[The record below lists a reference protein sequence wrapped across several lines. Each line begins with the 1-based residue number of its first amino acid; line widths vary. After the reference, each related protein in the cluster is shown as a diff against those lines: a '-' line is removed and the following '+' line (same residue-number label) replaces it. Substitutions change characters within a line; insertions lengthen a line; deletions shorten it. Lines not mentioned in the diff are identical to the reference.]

1 MDFQA
6 YIPGLSPVEPGPLA
20 RFMPPL
26 EDGVISAW
34 LPAHAPAGSWVLDP
48 FGFSP
53 RLAHE
58 AARAGYR
65 VLVTVNNPITRF
77 LLEMSAQPPSETD
90 FKAALA
96 DLSAVKKGEERLGAH
111 LQSLYLT
118 ACEKCGN
125 EIYAESFLWRRGE
138 DAPYARVYTCPNC
151 EDSGERV
158 VTPQD
163 IEKAKRIAG
172 TDNLHRS
179 RAFERVTAL
188 EDEDRVYA
196 EEAIVHYL
204 PRPLYFLTTI
214 INRIDSLNLTPE
226 RRRALNALILVAC
239 DAGNTLWD
247 HPSERPR
254 PKQLN
259 IPSQFR
265 EHNLWVQF
273 ERGLNQWVG
282 TGAGVL
288 LETWPGELPE
298 GGGICIFEGRMQDLP
313 VEEVK
318 KQIPIKAVIGSLPR
332 PNQAFWTLSALW
344 AGWLWGREAVEPYKR
359 ALRRRRYD
367 WAWNATALNAAFTHL
382 FELLHLGTPFFGL
395 VSEPEPSSLTSALT
409 AASTAGF
416 DLGSLAL
423 RTQHDPIQ
431 LLWTS
436 GEHLKRQPNQANV
449 EEVRDAIYSHLIER
463 GEPASYLHVHAA
475 GLITLAQSHG
485 LKQREQEFDE
495 ALRGTQTII
504 QTALEED
511 SRFAHYS
518 SGESVETGLWGLKSN
533 VILPK
538 EHQDD
543 VSEAT
548 LAPHDLPSKSSAG
561 EKRKDN
567 GQASSEAIQVQSD
580 MKDSLSDRV
589 EIAVVTFLQKNPES
603 IFLDIEQDLYPRFP
617 GLLTPSK
624 AMIYS
629 VLSSYAE
636 KESAEWKLRAEDLA
650 SARRNELKNIAGLI
664 DAIGRRLGYATRTRR
679 QDRIYLWEQNGKLE
693 RTFYIL
699 ASALIGRAISETP
712 FPPEQTV
719 IVIPGGRA
727 ALVTYKAQRDPSL
740 AERMKSHQVVKYRLL
755 RTLIELPVLT
765 RETFEEQLAGDPL
778 EKSKSQL
785 MMF

>member
-6 YIPGLSPVEPGPLA
+6 YFPGLSPVEPGPLA
-20 RFMPPL
+20 RFTPPL
-26 EDGVISAW
+26 EEGVVSTW
-34 LPAHAPAGSWVLDP
+34 LPLHAPAGSWVLDP

-53 RLAHE
+53 RLALE

-77 LLEMSAQPPSETD
+77 LLEMSAHPPSETD

-118 ACEKCGN
+118 TCEKCGN
-125 EIYAESFLWRRGE
+125 EISADSFLWKRGE

-158 VTPQD
+158 VTPHD
-163 IEKAKRIAG
+163 IEKAKKIAG

-196 EEAIVHYL
+196 EEAIAHYL
-204 PRPLYFLTTI
+204 PRPLYFLTTV
-214 INRIDSLNLTPE
+214 INRLDSLNLTPE
-226 RRRALNALILVAC
+226 RRRALNAMILVVC

-247 HPSERPR
+247 HPAGRPR

-265 EHNLWVQF
+265 EHNLWTQL
-273 ERGLNQWVG
+273 ERGLNQWIE
-282 TGAGVL
+282 TGSDVP
-288 LETWPGELPE
+288 LETWPDQLPE
-298 GGGICIFEGRMQDLP
+298 DGGICIFEGRLQDLTD
-313 VEEVK
+313 ELK
-318 KQIPIKAVIGSLPR
+318 KQLPIKAAIGSLPR

-344 AGWLWGREAVEPYKR
+344 AGWLWGREAVEPYKP

-382 FELLHLGTPFFGL
+382 FGWLHLGTPVFGL
-395 VSEPEPSSLTSALT
+395 LSEPEPASLTSALT
-409 AASTAGF
+409 AASSAGL

-423 RTQHDPIQ
+423 RTEHDPVQ
-431 LLWTS
+431 LLWTC
-436 GEHLKRQPNQANV
+436 GERLKRQPNEANV
-449 EEVRDAIYSHLIER
+449 EEVREAMYAHLVER

-475 GLITLAQSHG
+475 GLIALAKSHA
-485 LKQREQEFDE
+485 LKQKDQEFDE
-495 ALRGTQTII
+495 ALRGTQLLI
-504 QTALEED
+504 QNALEED
-511 SRFAHYS
+511 PRFVHYS
-518 SGESVETGLWGLKSN
+518 NGESVDTGLWGSN
-533 VILPK
+533 
-538 EHQDD
+538 
-543 VSEAT
+543 
-548 LAPHDLPSKSSAG
+548 DLPVQG
-561 EKRKDN
+561 
-567 GQASSEAIQVQSD
+567 ASQSRPD
-580 MKDSLSDRV
+580 DSLSDRV
-589 EIAVVTFLQKNPES
+589 EIWVVTFLQKNPNS

-629 VLSSYAE
+629 VLSSYAQ
-636 KESAEWKLRAEDLA
+636 KEEGQWKLRSEDVA
-650 SARRNELKNIAGLI
+650 SARRNELTNIAGLI
-664 DAIGRRLGYATRTRR
+664 DAIGRRMGYSTRR
-679 QDRIYLWEQNGKLE
+679 QDRIYLWEQNGRIE

-699 ASALIGRAISETP
+699 ASALIGRAISETSY
-712 FPPEQTV
+712 PPAQTV
-719 IVIPGGRA
+719 IVMPGGRA
-727 ALVTYKAQRDPSL
+727 ALAAYKAQRDPSL
-740 AERMKSHQVVKYRLL
+740 AARIKTVQVVKYRLL

-765 RETFEEQLAGDPL
+765 RETFEEQIAGDPL
-778 EKSKSQL
+778 EKSKTQM

>member
-20 RFMPPL
+20 RFTPPL
-26 EDGVISAW
+26 EAGVISSW
-34 LPAHAPAGSWVLDP
+34 LPLHVPAGSWVLDP

-53 RLAHE
+53 RLALE

-77 LLEMSAQPPSETD
+77 LLEMSARPPAEVD

-96 DLSAVKKGEERLGAH
+96 DLSAAKKGEERLGAH

-118 ACEKCGN
+118 TCEKCGN
-125 EIYAESFLWRRGE
+125 EISADSFLWRRGE

-151 EDSGERV
+151 EDSGERI
-158 VTPQD
+158 VTSQD
-163 IEKAKRIAG
+163 IEKAKKIAA
-172 TDNLHRS
+172 TDTLHRS

-188 EDEDRVYA
+188 EDDDRVYA
-196 EEAIVHYL
+196 EEAIAHYL

-214 INRIDSLNLTPE
+214 INRLDSLNLTPE
-226 RRRALNALILVAC
+226 RRRALNALILIAC

-265 EHNLWVQF
+265 EHNLWIQL
-273 ERGLNQWVG
+273 ERRLSQWTE
-282 TGAGVL
+282 TGSGVL
-288 LETWPGELPE
+288 LETWPNELPE
-298 GGGICIFEGRMQDLP
+298 GGGICIFEGRLQDLAD
-313 VEEVK
+313 EVK
-318 KQIPIKAVIGSLPR
+318 KQLPIKAVIGSLPR

-382 FELLHLGTPFFGL
+382 FGLLHLGAPVFGL
-395 VSEPEPSSLTSALT
+395 LSEPEPSFLTSALT
-409 AASTAGF
+409 AASAAGF
-416 DLGSLAL
+416 DLESLAL

-431 LLWTS
+431 LLWTC
-436 GEHLKRQPNQANV
+436 GEHLKRQPNAANV
-449 EEVRDAIYSHLIER
+449 EDVKEAIHAHLIER

-475 GLITLAQSHG
+475 GLIALAKSHA
-485 LKQREQEFDE
+485 LKQKGQEFDE
-495 ALRGTQTII
+495 ALRASQSLI
-504 QTALEED
+504 QTALEGD
-511 SRFAHYS
+511 PRFVHYS
-518 SGESVETGLWGLKSN
+518 SGESVDTGLWGL
-533 VILPK
+533 
-538 EHQDD
+538 Q
-543 VSEAT
+543 
-548 LAPHDLPSKSSAG
+548 
-561 EKRKDN
+561 DN
-567 GQASSEAIQVQSD
+567 GGDSSWRLRATQSD
-580 MKDSLSDRV
+580 KNESLSDRV
-589 EIAVVTFLQKNPES
+589 EIAVVSFLQKNPNS
-603 IFLDIEQDLYPRFP
+603 IFLDVEQDLYPRFP

-636 KESAEWKLRAEDLA
+636 KEDGAWKLRPEDLA
-650 SARRNELKNIAGLI
+650 SARRNELNNISGLI
-664 DAIGRRLGYATRTRR
+664 DAIGRRLGYATRTRK
-679 QDRIYLWEQNGKLE
+679 QDRIYVWQENGEAKDSSKSILAAE
-693 RTFYIL
+693 DGGESKIVRAFYIL
-699 ASALIGRAISETP
+699 ASALIGRAIAETP

-727 ALVTYKAQRDPSL
+727 ALAAYKAQRDPSL
-740 AERMKSHQVVKYRLL
+740 ATRMKSYQVVKYRLL
-755 RTLIELPVLT
+755 RILIELPVLT
-765 RETFEEQLAGDPL
+765 RETFQEQVAGDPL